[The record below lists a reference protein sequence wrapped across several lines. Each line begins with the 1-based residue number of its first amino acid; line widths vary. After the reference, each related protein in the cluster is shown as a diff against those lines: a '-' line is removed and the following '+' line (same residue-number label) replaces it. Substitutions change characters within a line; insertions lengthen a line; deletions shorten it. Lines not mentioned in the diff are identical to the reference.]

1 MFKYMFP
8 KKKFLKIAIVFIL
21 SVIVTI
27 LAYGIIVN
35 YFINN
40 EISSNKSPILVL
52 IFCLSCS
59 LISLLNALHQHK
71 KKKSIIKI
79 VSLMILD
86 VKTKYWIR

>member
-1 MFKYMFP
+1 MLGIWMFKYMFP
-8 KKKFLKIAIVFIL
+8 KKEFLKIAIVLLL

-27 LAYGIIVN
+27 LAYGIILN

-71 KKKSIIKI
+71 KKKAKSNN
-79 VSLMILD
+79 
-86 VKTKYWIR
+86 